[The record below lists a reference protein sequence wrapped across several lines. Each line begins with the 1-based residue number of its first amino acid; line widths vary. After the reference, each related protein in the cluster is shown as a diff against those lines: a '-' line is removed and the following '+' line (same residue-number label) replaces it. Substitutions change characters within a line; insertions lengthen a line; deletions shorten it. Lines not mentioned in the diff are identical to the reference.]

1 MKGML
6 KNWEEA
12 KMKKEKSHV
21 MVTLKGRFKGETGDK
36 WDMLSLL
43 YIKYSVIKV
52 SRWVYLDGV
61 WCTIHTSGMLKLIY
75 WE

>member
-21 MVTLKGRFKGETGDK
+21 MVTLKGRFKGETKKK

-43 YIKYSVIKV
+43 YIKYSVIKE

-61 WCTIHTSGMLKLIY
+61 W
-75 WE
+75 